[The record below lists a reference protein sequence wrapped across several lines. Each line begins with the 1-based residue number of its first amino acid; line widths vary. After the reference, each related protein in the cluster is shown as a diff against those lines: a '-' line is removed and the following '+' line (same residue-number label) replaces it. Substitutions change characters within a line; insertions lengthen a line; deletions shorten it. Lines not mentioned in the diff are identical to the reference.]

1 MVAASKLKCTRIN
14 VRSYRRGKPRRLMK
28 NFVFCCHQLTC
39 LPTHCVGMQLT
50 RLGPYE
56 IGEPLG
62 KGGMGSVYAATDT
75 HSGERVAVKA
85 LTPHLAMADGFR
97 ERFEAEI
104 ESLKTLRH
112 EGIVRLFGYGEQ
124 DGVLFYSMELVDGV
138 SLEDELKAGRRFN
151 WREVSNIAIQLSL
164 ALKHAHDHG
173 IVHRDIKP
181 ANILLFGE
189 DRVKLADFGIARL
202 FGTTQLTT
210 AGGVLGTA
218 DYMSPEQADG
228 RPVTA
233 RCDQYSLGG
242 VMYALLAGRPP
253 FRARSLPQMLQLQRF
268 AKPEPIRRYAPDTPE
283 QLERVIMQ
291 LLAKNPSERY
301 PNTQVLA
308 RHLQAMVLALSR
320 PAHDDFALDHDH
332 PPAGPHEP
340 KSDHSLAID
349 VTRSES
355 QVIPADLPG
364 GLSAASP
371 PTARNVDSHEAAT
384 LAAHDIARNRAPSHD
399 RSAPAQPTDG
409 AASQPAARAARF
421 TTIEAEE
428 AQRRAEQQRSWITV
442 GLQLAGLAAVLGGMT
457 ALAFYLSRPP
467 TANELYRT
475 ITSTSNSDDDVSLGN
490 VEREIN
496 EFLTM
501 YPNDSRAAELVR
513 YREQVALD
521 KAERRLQREA
531 RGTGSAEA
539 ELFPAER
546 LYLRAVDMAHASPEA
561 AAGILQSLID
571 LYGANTTKEPANDS
585 TGSASAKRNAELDD
599 RVRTVVQLA
608 ERRQKTL
615 QDEIAK
621 QRQVQLADLRER
633 LQTAEQL
640 TESNPQR
647 AAAMY
652 QAIVSLHA
660 NEAWAADIVQ
670 EARGQLAEL
679 QK

>member
-1 MVAASKLKCTRIN
+1 
-14 VRSYRRGKPRRLMK
+14 
-28 NFVFCCHQLTC
+28 
-39 LPTHCVGMQLT
+39 MQLT

-56 IGEPLG
+56 IGKPLG

-75 HSGERVAVKA
+75 QSGERVAVKA

-104 ESLKTLRH
+104 ESLKILRH

-181 ANILLFGE
+181 ANILLFNE

-253 FRARSLPQMLQLQRF
+253 FRAKSLPQMLQLQRF
-268 AKPEPIRRYAPDTPE
+268 AKPEPVRRYAPDTPE

-291 LLAKNPSERY
+291 LLAKNPAERY

-320 PAHDDFALDHDH
+320 PAHDDFALDGEHL
-332 PPAGPHEP
+332 PAGTQEAKHER
-340 KSDHSLAID
+340 SLPID
-349 VTRSES
+349 VTMNES
-355 QVIPADLPG
+355 QLLEPEQPAAS
-364 GLSAASP
+364 SAASP
-371 PTARNVDSHEAAT
+371 PTARNVDSHDAAT
-384 LAAHDIARNRAPSHD
+384 LAADEIARNRGPSDNRHATAPL
-399 RSAPAQPTDG
+399 TDG
-409 AASQPAARAARF
+409 AAPQPAVRAARF
-421 TTIEAEE
+421 TTIEAED
-428 AQRRAEQQRSWITV
+428 ARRRADQQRSWITV
-442 GLQLAGLAAVLGGMT
+442 GLQLAGLAAVLGGMA

-467 TANELYRT
+467 SADELYRT
-475 ITSTSNSDDDVSLGN
+475 ITSTSNSDDDDASLGN

-496 EFLTM
+496 QFLAM
-501 YPNDSRAAELVR
+501 YPNDTRAAELVR
-513 YREQVALD
+513 YREQVTLD

-531 RGTGSAEA
+531 RGNGSGEA
-539 ELFPAER
+539 ELLPAEQ
-546 LYLRAVDMAHASPEA
+546 LYLRAVEMAQTSPDA

-571 LYGANTTKEPANDS
+571 LYGANATKAPEDNS
-585 TGSASAKRNAELDD
+585 TNSTSAKRNGDDLDE

-615 QDEIAK
+615 KDEIAK
-621 QRQVQLADLRER
+621 VQQVQLNDLRER
-633 LQTAEQL
+633 LQTAKQL
-640 TESNPQR
+640 AQSDPER

-652 QAIVSLHA
+652 RAILDLHA
-660 NEAWAADIVQ
+660 NDAWAADIVR
-670 EARGQLAEL
+670 EARSRLAEL